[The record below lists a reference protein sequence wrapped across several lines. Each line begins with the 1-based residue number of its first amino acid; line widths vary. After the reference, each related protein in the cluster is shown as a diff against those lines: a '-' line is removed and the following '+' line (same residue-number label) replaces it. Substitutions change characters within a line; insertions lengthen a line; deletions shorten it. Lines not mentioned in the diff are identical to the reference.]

1 MPCILPFV
9 PIFPSVLRNLR
20 PFQRSISLVIAVYS
34 FCWRFVASIRRI
46 RGSRRAILAGTIVLA
61 VVGTGFLRSR
71 ASRPAPVG
79 RAPAQT
85 IGLTGPAAEARRTS
99 DKTADSALAISH
111 SEIQPDKR
119 ATGQ

>member
-34 FCWRFVASIRRI
+34 FRWRFVASIRRI
-46 RGSRRAILAGTIVLA
+46 RVSRRAILAGTIVLA

-71 ASRPAPVG
+71 ASRPALAARVVAQSGALSGPVAEI
-79 RAPAQT
+79 RN
-85 IGLTGPAAEARRTS
+85 AA
-99 DKTADSALAISH
+99 DKSDSAL
-111 SEIQPDKR
+111 
-119 ATGQ
+119 G